1 MPQLTD
7 WLPTT
12 RKEMDLRGWDTADI
26 IIFYGDAYVDHPA
39 FGAAVIGRLLEA
51 EGYRVETVEARSR
64 KGVNGDS
71 LRVIRVLKLDEKTVQ
86 ITYSEFLT
94 NVNRA

>member
-1 MPQLTD
+1 MTGLLG
-7 WLPTT
+7 LPLE
-12 RKEMDLRGWDTADI
+12 K
-26 IIFYGDAYVDHPA
+26 
-39 FGAAVIGRLLEA
+39 AAAMLEA

>member
-1 MPQLTD
+1 M
-7 WLPTT
+7 
-12 RKEMDLRGWDTADI
+12 
-26 IIFYGDAYVDHPA
+26 
-39 FGAAVIGRLLEA
+39 LEA

-71 LRVIRVLKLDEKTVQ
+71 LRVIRVLKLDEKTVH

>member
-1 MPQLTD
+1 MTGLLG
-7 WLPTT
+7 LPPE
-12 RKEMDLRGWDTADI
+12 K
-26 IIFYGDAYVDHPA
+26 
-39 FGAAVIGRLLEA
+39 AAAMLEG

>member
-1 MPQLTD
+1 MTGLLG
-7 WLPTT
+7 LPPE
-12 RKEMDLRGWDTADI
+12 K
-26 IIFYGDAYVDHPA
+26 
-39 FGAAVIGRLLEA
+39 AAAMLEA

-71 LRVIRVLKLDEKTVQ
+71 LRVIRVLKLDEKNVQ

>member
-1 MPQLTD
+1 MTGLLG
-7 WLPTT
+7 LPPE
-12 RKEMDLRGWDTADI
+12 K
-26 IIFYGDAYVDHPA
+26 
-39 FGAAVIGRLLEA
+39 AAAMLEA
-51 EGYRVETVEARSR
+51 EGYRVEAVEARSR

-86 ITYSEFLT
+86 ITYSDFLT

>member
-1 MPQLTD
+1 MTGLLG
-7 WLPTT
+7 LPPE
-12 RKEMDLRGWDTADI
+12 K
-26 IIFYGDAYVDHPA
+26 
-39 FGAAVIGRLLEA
+39 AAAILEA

-71 LRVIRVLKLDEKTVQ
+71 LRVIRVLKLDEKNVQ

>member
-1 MPQLTD
+1 MTGLLG
-7 WLPTT
+7 LPPE
-12 RKEMDLRGWDTADI
+12 K
-26 IIFYGDAYVDHPA
+26 
-39 FGAAVIGRLLEA
+39 AAAILAA

>member
-1 MPQLTD
+1 MTGLLG
-7 WLPTT
+7 LPPE
-12 RKEMDLRGWDTADI
+12 K
-26 IIFYGDAYVDHPA
+26 
-39 FGAAVIGRLLEA
+39 AAAMLEV

>member
-1 MPQLTD
+1 MTRLLG
-7 WLPTT
+7 LPPE
-12 RKEMDLRGWDTADI
+12 K
-26 IIFYGDAYVDHPA
+26 
-39 FGAAVIGRLLEA
+39 AAAMLEA

>member
-1 MPQLTD
+1 MTGLLG
-7 WLPTT
+7 LPPE
-12 RKEMDLRGWDTADI
+12 K
-26 IIFYGDAYVDHPA
+26 
-39 FGAAVIGRLLEA
+39 AAAILEA
-51 EGYRVETVEARSR
+51 EGYRVAPVEARSR

>member
-1 MPQLTD
+1 MTGLLG
-7 WLPTT
+7 LPPE
-12 RKEMDLRGWDTADI
+12 K
-26 IIFYGDAYVDHPA
+26 
-39 FGAAVIGRLLEA
+39 AAARLEA

>member
-1 MPQLTD
+1 MTRLLG
-7 WLPTT
+7 LPPE
-12 RKEMDLRGWDTADI
+12 K
-26 IIFYGDAYVDHPA
+26 
-39 FGAAVIGRLLEA
+39 AAAILEA

>member
-1 MPQLTD
+1 MTGLLG
-7 WLPTT
+7 LPPE
-12 RKEMDLRGWDTADI
+12 K
-26 IIFYGDAYVDHPA
+26 
-39 FGAAVIGRLLEA
+39 AAAMLEA
-51 EGYRVETVEARSR
+51 ECYRVETVEARSR

>member
-1 MPQLTD
+1 MTGLLG
-7 WLPTT
+7 LPPE
-12 RKEMDLRGWDTADI
+12 K
-26 IIFYGDAYVDHPA
+26 
-39 FGAAVIGRLLEA
+39 AAAMLEA

-71 LRVIRVLKLDEKTVQ
+71 LRVIRLLKLDEKTVQ

>member
-1 MPQLTD
+1 MTGLLG
-7 WLPTT
+7 LPPE
-12 RKEMDLRGWDTADI
+12 K
-26 IIFYGDAYVDHPA
+26 
-39 FGAAVIGRLLEA
+39 AAAILEA

-71 LRVIRVLKLDEKTVQ
+71 LRVIRVRKLDEKTVQ

>member
-1 MPQLTD
+1 M
-7 WLPTT
+7 
-12 RKEMDLRGWDTADI
+12 
-26 IIFYGDAYVDHPA
+26 
-39 FGAAVIGRLLEA
+39 LEA
-51 EGYRVETVEARSR
+51 EGYRVETVEVRSR

>member
-1 MPQLTD
+1 MTGLLG
-7 WLPTT
+7 LPPE
-12 RKEMDLRGWDTADI
+12 K
-26 IIFYGDAYVDHPA
+26 
-39 FGAAVIGRLLEA
+39 AAAILEA

-64 KGVNGDS
+64 NGVNGDS

>member
-1 MPQLTD
+1 MTGLLG
-7 WLPTT
+7 LPPE
-12 RKEMDLRGWDTADI
+12 K
-26 IIFYGDAYVDHPA
+26 
-39 FGAAVIGRLLEA
+39 AAAMLEA

-86 ITYSEFLT
+86 ITYAEFLT

>member
-1 MPQLTD
+1 MTGLLG
-7 WLPTT
+7 LPPE
-12 RKEMDLRGWDTADI
+12 K
-26 IIFYGDAYVDHPA
+26 
-39 FGAAVIGRLLEA
+39 AAAMLEA
-51 EGYRVETVEARSR
+51 EGYWVETVEARSR

>member
-1 MPQLTD
+1 MTGLLGSP
-7 WLPTT
+7 PE
-12 RKEMDLRGWDTADI
+12 K
-26 IIFYGDAYVDHPA
+26 
-39 FGAAVIGRLLEA
+39 AAAILEA

>member
-1 MPQLTD
+1 MTGLLG
-7 WLPTT
+7 LPPE
-12 RKEMDLRGWDTADI
+12 K
-26 IIFYGDAYVDHPA
+26 
-39 FGAAVIGRLLEA
+39 AAAMLEA
-51 EGYRVETVEARSR
+51 EGYRVETGEARSR

>member
-1 MPQLTD
+1 MTGLLG
-7 WLPTT
+7 LPPE
-12 RKEMDLRGWDTADI
+12 K
-26 IIFYGDAYVDHPA
+26 
-39 FGAAVIGRLLEA
+39 AAAILEA

-86 ITYSEFLT
+86 ITDSEFLT